1 MHQWNCTVYSTFEY
15 LYIRNIWKANSWLH
29 YKIITIN
36 TYLLIVD
43 NVAWLF
49 WQQEL
54 EKLGHMLKVKVF
66 KPYVL
71 TTMVI
76 IYLQPEMKPGPRS
89 IFEIKLLKMLVYS
102 LNLLPVFVKTPSE
115 MFGKGPESVSGW
127 SRPKYFSTKPM
138 GFFNPKQVTFMF

>member
-1 MHQWNCTVYSTFEY
+1 M
-15 LYIRNIWKANSWLH
+15 
-29 YKIITIN
+29 
-36 TYLLIVD
+36 IVD

-76 IYLQPEMKPGPRS
+76 IYLQLEMKLGPRS
-89 IFEIKLLKMLVYS
+89 IFKIKLLKLLVYS

-115 MFGKGPESVSGW
+115 MFGKGPESASGW